1 MQGTVATLV
10 ISNIRKKKKDN
21 LRRAVRSYVARRAIL
36 QVMKILYICDAPAKS
51 CFANPNVL
59 LCLISLRR
67 VPCDRLPGD
76 SNGRGRRAKKTSQK
90 SDYNTRDVGKGTV
103 AGKKKKGKWESSLA
117 LSRFLHSFSLQDST
131 IILLLS
137 WTWRAYN

>member
-36 QVMKILYICDAPAKS
+36 QVMKILCICDAPAKS

-103 AGKKKKGKWESSLA
+103 AGKKIVSGSPP
-117 LSRFLHSFSLQDST
+117 
-131 IILLLS
+131 
-137 WTWRAYN
+137 